1 MYLMVLNKLYNL
13 LGDSASLAGQTLNK
27 FSVAISIEVEIR
39 AVINNMTSYLFPYI
53 YNFYFITITLTFYEH
68 LEPIAFIKPKYRYT

>member
-27 FSVAISIEVEIR
+27 FSVAISIEVEIKG
-39 AVINNMTSYLFPYI
+39 SHQQYDFLFI
-53 YNFYFITITLTFYEH
+53 
-68 LEPIAFIKPKYRYT
+68 PIHI